1 MIVSYTLGLITWLL
15 VWSIIYLNW
24 LDFIALVH
32 LRIILIFNKQS
43 TSVQFIKSLFKQFF
57 GFEIYRKILAK
68 FAFS

>member
-15 VWSIIYLNW
+15 VWY
-24 LDFIALVH
+24 FIALVH